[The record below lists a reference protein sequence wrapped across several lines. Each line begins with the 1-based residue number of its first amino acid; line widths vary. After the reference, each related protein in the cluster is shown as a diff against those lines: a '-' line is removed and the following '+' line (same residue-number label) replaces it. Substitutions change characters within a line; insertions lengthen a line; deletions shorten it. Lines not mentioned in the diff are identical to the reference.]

1 MRNVWKIAP
10 GLNASAWG
18 ECQARKCISI
28 NWLNDFDLSAFS
40 HDEVIQTLEEFQEGK
55 GGSASTIRS
64 FIHEVKPRDIVVA
77 NRGLSGVVGIGI
89 VRSGYL
95 PPNHMKNPNR
105 KQQFNRHVRL
115 VEWVIN
121 AEIPLRKKLFNQP
134 TLQRLTLQQIE
145 QIKSQYLAKHPEF
158 ITALKSLFPGTL
170 DADQSDDGTD
180 DFIPSDED
188 TRQTVERQ
196 IKARRG
202 QKKFRDAQLRRFSGM
217 CAVTGCRV
225 VDLLEAAHLSPYR
238 GDEHNHETN
247 GLLLRAD
254 IHTLLDLNLMAIDP
268 ADRRLLLSKRL
279 KDDETYRRYANVELR
294 CPPKT
299 VISRNALVERLEAFR
314 TAERE
319 R

>member
-10 GLNASAWG
+10 GLNASAWE
-18 ECQARKCISI
+18 ECHARQCISI
-28 NWLNDFDLSAFS
+28 NWLNGFDLSEFS
-40 HDEVIQTLEEFQEGK
+40 HDEVIHKLEEFNEGK

-77 NRGLSGVVGIGI
+77 NRGLSGVVGIGV
-89 VRSGYL
+89 VRSSYL
-95 PPNHMKNPNR
+95 APTHKKNPNR
-105 KQQFNRHVRL
+105 KQQYNRHVRL
-115 VEWVIN
+115 VEWVIDV
-121 AEIPLRKKLFNQP
+121 EIPLKKRLFNQP
-134 TLQRLTLQQIE
+134 TLQRLTLQQVE
-145 QIKSQYLAKHPEF
+145 QIKTEYSARHPESA
-158 ITALKSLFPGTL
+158 TALRRLFPGSL
-170 DADQSDDGTD
+170 DANQSDDGED

-225 VDLLEAAHLSPYR
+225 VDLLEAAHLTPYR
-238 GDEHNHETN
+238 GDEHNNETN

-254 IHTLLDLNLMAIDP
+254 IHTLLDLSLIAINP
-268 ADRRLLLSKRL
+268 VDRRLLLSTRIKG
-279 KDDETYRRYANVELR
+279 DETYRKYDNVELR
-294 CPPKT
+294 CLATT
-299 VISRNALVERLEAFR
+299 VISQRALRERLKAFLS
-314 TAERE
+314 AERE